1 MSVNILDFSPL
12 NPLALGTVGHFVFCV
27 VLDTGTESRLYT
39 NASKKKKKRRFL
51 LSGNV
56 ERIVIV
62 KAVTKCNL

>member
-1 MSVNILDFSPL
+1 MPV
-12 NPLALGTVGHFVFCV
+12 
-27 VLDTGTESRLYT
+27 
-39 NASKKKKKRRFL
+39 KKKKKRRFL